1 MCVLCVLIK
10 WVMSHTYRLLT
21 MPVALCIEYCSVVH
35 VSYCVRCIG
44 FNIYMPWSVGLS
56 SVIVCLPAI
65 VCLSAIVCM
74 SLTRFFCALAVV
86 SKPQYQQV
94 IDELTRN
101 TTPPLDELGTHART
115 RTRTQ
120 DYSHPFPPTNTSP
133 PTPPLPTLIQ

>member
-101 TTPPLDELGTHART
+101 TTPPLDELGTHA
-115 RTRTQ
+115 
-120 DYSHPFPPTNTSP
+120 YPYFLSHHTSSL
-133 PTPPLPTLIQ
+133 TPPLDELGTHAHAWA